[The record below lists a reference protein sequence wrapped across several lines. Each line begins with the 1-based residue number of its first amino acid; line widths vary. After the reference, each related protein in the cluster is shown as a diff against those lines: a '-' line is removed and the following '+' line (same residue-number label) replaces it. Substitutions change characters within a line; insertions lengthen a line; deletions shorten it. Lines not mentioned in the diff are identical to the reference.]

1 MPCPFSYW
9 HFNQYRL
16 QSSRGNAFRVP
27 VVPDGCACI
36 HARGKRWRM
45 RNIVRLTTYSA
56 LCGVFVFAAFDR
68 LHASDKKNASIASGR
83 IHDLSISIVNDSGKF
98 VAGSNTFCAEFTKA
112 ANAEPVLVKDVEVE
126 FAQQVGKIR
135 ERPTRALITE
145 SEVGRFCGNV
155 DLGKQYYQ
163 PAFYYVYIRYTDTS
177 GTRKKCN
184 LSFAIKH

>member
-1 MPCPFSYW
+1 
-9 HFNQYRL
+9 
-16 QSSRGNAFRVP
+16 
-27 VVPDGCACI
+27 
-36 HARGKRWRM
+36 M

-135 ERPTRALITE
+135 ERPTRALVPPQLE
-145 SEVGRFCGNV
+145 LEKGFLR
-155 DLGKQYYQ
+155 
-163 PAFYYVYIRYTDTS
+163 
-177 GTRKKCN
+177 
-184 LSFAIKH
+184 